1 MFMTSSIRD
10 HDEHKATE
18 DVEMMEAVP
27 DSHPEQQMQQDEG
40 SWVNVQSGAAIETP
54 AFNSKLY
61 SLGGGGGGGAT
72 GALDNFQV
80 DEEDEVMNRLNHSQ
94 S

>member
-1 MFMTSSIRD
+1 MTSSIRE
-10 HDEHKATE
+10 HEEHKATE

-61 SLGGGGGGGAT
+61 SLGGGREGAT
-72 GALDNFQV
+72 GALDHFQV